1 MQHQVVE
8 DKIVQNQFSATLK
21 AATLNSCASLIRKEL
36 FWQLNI
42 ISVVIMAFFITAQ
55 QNAQYLVQCN

>member
-8 DKIVQNQFSATLK
+8 DKIAQNQFSATLK
-21 AATLNSCASLIRKEL
+21 AATLNSGASLIRKEL